1 MQYFTINETQK
12 VYLVP
17 SRCVYVCVEGGG
29 ANRERERDRKEKDSN
44 THIAI
49 GMEENKKEWGHIL
62 LRKTKRFSQDKNN
75 KICILLIKEQK
86 IYIAMTKQAA
96 LVFSLSVEKRGKG
109 AREREGKGRTER
121 VFLKKREREGE
132 RKGMEGGRQGENEK

>member
-1 MQYFTINETQK
+1 
-12 VYLVP
+12 
-17 SRCVYVCVEGGG
+17 
-29 ANRERERDRKEKDSN
+29 
-44 THIAI
+44 
-49 GMEENKKEWGHIL
+49 
-62 LRKTKRFSQDKNN
+62 
-75 KICILLIKEQK
+75 
-86 IYIAMTKQAA
+86 MTEQAA